1 MPSFLIIFLAV
12 FCIGSVIAGF
22 IASKKYRSL
31 PIGIGVV
38 VGGILFSLVLGLVF
52 VRNSGENASVS
63 PTDTEDL
70 SNGSTLDAVGLLFR
84 QTFHDIVMLAP
95 ALFFV
100 VVGAGIFHLATRKK
114 EKHDI

>member
-38 VGGILFSLVLGLVF
+38 VGGILFSLVSGLVF
-52 VRNSGENASVS
+52 VRNSGENASVP

-70 SNGSTLDAVGLLFR
+70 SDGSALDAVGLLFR
-84 QTFHDIVMLAP
+84 QTFHDIVMLVP
-95 ALFFV
+95 ALFIV
-100 VVGAGIFHLATRKK
+100 VVLGGIFHLATRKK
-114 EKHDI
+114 EHSI